1 MKKKKF
7 NQKEL
12 KSPEAIREM
21 VNSTPIQPIYKGTFC
36 HEFHLLGDVNDV
48 KSVFG
53 RFIEADD
60 DKRNW
65 SDEFKKEYE
74 ETLKQKVLTAI
85 EENHKKVKEKIE
97 AMVIEEVEKI
107 KAVKKDIERDLETI
121 REKTGELK
129 QLCDFIENVEKL
141 FDKKA

>member
-1 MKKKKF
+1 MENEEVTTEIAGSDKGD
-7 NQKEL
+7 
-12 KSPEAIREM
+12 
-21 VNSTPIQPIYKGTFC
+21 VNSTPIQPIYKGTIR

-53 RFIEADD
+53 RFIETDD
-60 DKRNW
+60 DKINW

-74 ETLKQKVLTAI
+74 DTLKQKVLTAI
-85 EENHKKVKEKIE
+85 EENRKKVKEKIE
-97 AMVIEEVEKI
+97 AMVMEEVEKI

-129 QLCDFIENVEKL
+129 QLCDFIEKVEKL
-141 FDKKA
+141 FDRKA